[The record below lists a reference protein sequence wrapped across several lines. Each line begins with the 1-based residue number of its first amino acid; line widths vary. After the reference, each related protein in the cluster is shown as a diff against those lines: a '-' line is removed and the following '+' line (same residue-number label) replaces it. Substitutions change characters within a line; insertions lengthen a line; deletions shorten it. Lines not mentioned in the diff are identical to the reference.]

1 MDHLKPPNHGLHF
14 PALQAPDEVPGQIA
28 PGTDRRLLGN
38 RLLEP
43 TLTQNPHSGSD
54 RAADPIH

>member
-28 PGTDRRLLGN
+28 LGTDRRQLGN

-43 TLTQNPHSGSD
+43 ILTQNPHSGSD
-54 RAADPIH
+54 R